1 MGRCILKKATKRR
14 DAAFYSRLWRKMT
27 GRKDI
32 LPFSPRLIRDR
43 FPRMDPHIAADLSA
57 LDTAALHS
65 RLSELGS
72 YL

>member
-1 MGRCILKKATKRR
+1 MT
-14 DAAFYSRLWRKMT
+14 WRI
-27 GRKDI
+27 GI
-32 LPFSPRLIRDR
+32 LPFSVQWIRDR

>member
-1 MGRCILKKATKRR
+1 MEYLHEKFSLKKNDRENRYFAL
-14 DAAFYSRLWRKMT
+14 SVQV
-27 GRKDI
+27 
-32 LPFSPRLIRDR
+32 IRDR

-57 LDTAALHS
+57 LDTAVLHS

>member
-1 MGRCILKKATKRR
+1 MFSVRSFIILGNGPVQVGVKEDDWEKRHFALFR
-14 DAAFYSRLWRKMT
+14 QV
-27 GRKDI
+27 
-32 LPFSPRLIRDR
+32 IRDR

-57 LDTAALHS
+57 LDTAVLHS

>member
-1 MGRCILKKATKRR
+1 
-14 DAAFYSRLWRKMT
+14 MT
-27 GRKDI
+27 GRNGI
-32 LPFSPRLIRDR
+32 LPFTVQVMRDR

-57 LDTAALHS
+57 LDTAVMHS